1 MTCAPMRTIF
11 VLALILCLLPAAA
24 PGEEF
29 EAVSKPSADITLS
42 FVRPGRIAEVACKE
56 GDTVK
61 KGKLLAKQEDKAE
74 QIQLEMLAVQAA
86 DETKIKLAEA
96 ELAQKRK
103 DLARLE
109 SAGQNNAATSWE
121 IEHSRLEVRTA
132 ELNLE
137 KARVEHE
144 QDRRRHQESGAQL
157 SLLHLLSPIN
167 GQVEEVKVE
176 EGESVQGL
184 DPVIRVVQ
192 TDPLQI
198 DVPVPVSLANQLRR
212 NQPARITFPAMPG
225 QQKADQVEGR
235 VENISTVAEAASNTL
250 RVRINA
256 ANSLKR
262 PVGERVSIS
271 FLNVGEGKKPASP
284 SPGK

>member
-1 MTCAPMRTIF
+1 MTCAPMRIIF
-11 VLALILCLLPAAA
+11 VLALILCLSPAAA

-29 EAVSKPSADITLS
+29 ESVSKPSADITLS
-42 FVRPGRIAEVACKE
+42 FVRPGRIADVACKE

-109 SAGQNNAATSWE
+109 NAGQTNAATSWE

-137 KARVEHE
+137 KARVDHE

-167 GQVEEVKVE
+167 GQVEEVKIE

-212 NQPARITFPAMPG
+212 NQPARVTFPAMPG
-225 QQKADQVEGR
+225 QKKADQVEGR

-250 RVRINA
+250 WVRINA

-262 PVGERVSIS
+262 PVGERVSIT

-284 SPGK
+284 SPGR